1 VRTLVINALRLVGN
15 RTAMGRYIEYLAGHW
30 RRMDIP
36 FDRVVL
42 MSPKEI
48 SLTHPDNSGKTEIVL
63 RSFGGHSPLW
73 VWEQYFLPRAARGAA
88 ILFCPSYSC
97 PLFYRG
103 RIVVANHGIYERLTD
118 EFSWWSRLRTTP
130 LFRLSACRA
139 DRVIA
144 NSETTK
150 ADLIKYF
157 HIQAPQID
165 VIYPAA
171 SDFFFDSYDN
181 ESIDQEV
188 TRALGCKLPYVLF
201 VGKLSK
207 RRNVPNL
214 IEAFSRTRKSENLPH
229 HLLIIGPNTAN
240 VPVSELTTRHAV
252 SKFVTYLPY
261 LEQAQ
266 LARLYAGADLFVLP
280 TIYEGI
286 SWTMLEA
293 MASGTAVLTVDH
305 PTLHEGAGDAVM
317 SMPTPSVEDLVK
329 GLTTLLTDPILRRDY
344 AEKGR
349 ERAKRFSWES
359 VARETM
365 QILDREATPCDRI

>member
-1 VRTLVINALRLVGN
+1 MRTLVINGLRLVGN
-15 RTAMGRYIEYLAGHW
+15 RTAMGRYIEYLAAHW

-48 SLTHPDNSGKTEIVL
+48 SLEHPDPCGRTEIVL
-63 RSFGGHSPLW
+63 RSFGGRSPLW
-73 VWEQYFLPRAARGAA
+73 VWEQYLLPRAARGAA
-88 ILFCPSYSC
+88 ILFCPSYTC
-97 PLFYRG
+97 PLFYRD
-103 RIVVANHGIYERLTD
+103 RVVVANHGIYDRLTD

-130 LFRLSACRA
+130 LFRLSARRA

-150 ADLIKYF
+150 ADLIRYF
-157 HIQAPQID
+157 NIQDFQID

-171 SDFFFDSYDN
+171 SDVFFDSNDN
-181 ESIDQEV
+181 ESIAQEV
-188 TRALGCKLPYVLF
+188 IRALGRKLPYILF

-214 IEAFSRTRKSENLPH
+214 IEAFSRTRRSENLPH
-229 HLLIIGPNTAN
+229 HLLIIGPNTASI
-240 VPVSELTTRHAV
+240 PVSELTARHGV

-305 PTLHEGAGDAVM
+305 PTLREGAGDAVF
-317 SMPTPSVEDLVK
+317 SMPTPSVDDLVK
-329 GLTTLLTDPILRRDY
+329 GLTCLLTDRSLRATY
-344 AEKGR
+344 EQKGR
-349 ERAKRFSWES
+349 ERAKRFSWET
-359 VARETM
+359 VARQTM
-365 QILDREATPCDRI
+365 QILDREAAASDRL